1 MIKVFVYGTLKRGY
15 GNHRLLAGRSIFI
28 GDDSIAGKLFDL
40 GPFPAAQKGEGKIY
54 GEVWMIGPHTL
65 KSLDTLEG
73 HPEFYKREPVT
84 TQAGHEAWVY
94 FMPELHC
101 TKREHYLP
109 EGRWPRKAA

>member
-1 MIKVFVYGTLKRGY
+1 MDNNLEIRY
-15 GNHRLLAGRSIFI
+15 H
-28 GDDSIAGKLFDL
+28 KLSAMNVCNGGFL
-40 GPFPAAQKGEGKIY
+40 YTYYPLVP
-54 GEVWMIGPHTL
+54 
-65 KSLDTLEG
+65 TLEG